1 MSYIKAHT
9 MKDLQII
16 SSLLENILH
25 LIEQAQKQVQLR
37 VNSAMVVL
45 YWYIGKS
52 IQDDILKSDRAEYG
66 KSIIK
71 GVSESLTIKFGR
83 GYSRSNISRMVEF
96 YNKFPTIVIGATL
109 SHQLSWSHFVEL
121 IKIKNDVQREFYFT
135 MTTNEH
141 WSVRQLSDRID
152 SMLFERTSISRK
164 PEDTIIN
171 DLQILR
177 EEKQMS
183 VDLFLKD
190 PMILDFL
197 SLSDHYSERDLE
209 SAILA
214 ELQKFILEMGHDFAF
229 MARQKRITVGG
240 EDYYIDLLF
249 YHRKL
254 HRLVALE
261 IKLGKFKPEYKSQM
275 ELYLRWLDKY
285 ERHTDEKSPLGLLLC
300 ADKQNELV
308 ELMELDK
315 ANIHVASYL
324 TELPS
329 KDILREKLLTSI
341 EIAKRRLQTIAK

>member
-1 MSYIKAHT
+1 
-9 MKDLQII
+9 MKDLQTT
-16 SSLLENILH
+16 SLLLEDLTQ
-25 LIEQAQKQVQLR
+25 LIEQAQKHIQSQ
-37 VNSAMVVL
+37 VNSAMIAL
-45 YWYIGKS
+45 YWHIGKS
-52 IQDDILKSDRAEYG
+52 IQNDILKNGRAEYG

-71 GVSESLTIKFGR
+71 SISNDLTLKFGR
-83 GYSRSNISRMVEF
+83 GYSRSNVNRMVDF
-96 YNKFPTIVIGATL
+96 YTKFSTVEISATL

-121 IKIKNDVQREFYFT
+121 IKLKDDLQREFYLT

-141 WSVRQLSDRID
+141 WSVRQLSERID

-164 PEDTIIN
+164 PEETIIN

-177 EEKQMS
+177 EQKVMS
-183 VDLFLKD
+183 VDLFIKD

-214 ELQKFILEMGHDFAF
+214 ELQKFILEMGNDFAF
-229 MARQKRITVGG
+229 MARQKRINIGG

-249 YHRKL
+249 FHRKL
-254 HRLVALE
+254 RRLVAIDL
-261 IKLGKFKPEYKSQM
+261 KLGKFKPGYKSQM

-285 ERHTDEKSPLGLLLC
+285 ERQPDEKSPIGLLLC
-300 ADKQNELV
+300 TDKQNELI

-315 ANIHVASYL
+315 ANIHVSSYL

-329 KDILREKLLTSI
+329 KEILREKLLSSI
-341 EIAKRRLQTIAK
+341 ELAKRRL